1 MKVSNRTRLA
11 IIFKLFL
18 LIIFLILCFVIKQN
32 VEYMLPEVVEYA
44 VLDSSNAISFSE
56 ADEAAYVNS
65 NLTVNVLSRKTGDI
79 STKNNTG
86 LSEKV
91 NIIFTDDKFPMV
103 HNINL
108 LKGSFF
114 SNDNPLNVSEKII
127 ISDNLANS
135 LFKSYDVIGNEIVIS
150 GKKKIISGIYI
161 TENNIFSELASNGQ
175 ETVFVSIEGQ
185 TDSPDSMEIERIYFK
200 GLNGEINNIDI
211 REFDVL
217 TGEKLKY
224 YQKTDLFSSKSL
236 LKQMINIMFLIAGVI
251 VILKL
256 ILIFIK
262 SFENIIYGL
271 EKKNYNVKAVN
282 IRINIIICLICLM
295 LIILIFALCMF
306 KLYIPDGL
314 LPEHDRILDIKY
326 YYHYIINS
334 IQSVKLLERWSYYQ
348 TLIIV
353 FNLFMTVS
361 VSITILLFAKFFG
374 TLNKYL
380 KHMMKN
386 LF

>member
-79 STKNNTG
+79 STKNNAG

-185 TDSPDSMEIERIYFK
+185 TDFPDSMEIERIYFK

-295 LIILIFALCMF
+295 LIILIFALCTF

>member
-44 VLDSSNAISFSE
+44 VLDSSNVISFSE

-135 LFKSYDVIGNEIVIS
+135 LFKSYDVIGNEIVIF

-200 GLNGEINNIDI
+200 GLNGEINNMDI

-224 YQKTDLFSSKSL
+224 YQKTDLFSSKNL

-256 ILIFIK
+256 IFIFIK

-271 EKKNYNVKAVN
+271 EKKNYNVKAIN

-295 LIILIFALCMF
+295 LIILIFALCTF

-353 FNLFMTVS
+353 FNLFPVQ
-361 VSITILLFAKFFG
+361 
-374 TLNKYL
+374 
-380 KHMMKN
+380 KN
-386 LF
+386 LVYYYIKTLKKQI

>member
-271 EKKNYNVKAVN
+271 EKKNYNVKAIN

-295 LIILIFALCMF
+295 LIILIFALCTF

>member
-295 LIILIFALCMF
+295 LIILIFALCTF

>member
-79 STKNNTG
+79 STKNNAG

-224 YQKTDLFSSKSL
+224 YQKTDLFSSKNL

-295 LIILIFALCMF
+295 LIILIFALCTF